1 MAKIVRT
8 LAVGLAGPV
17 LLALGAACT
26 GGSEG
31 DTGGKVAV
39 VASTGVWGSLAS
51 QIGGDHVAVTSLVE
65 GQDIDAHNYEPTPAD
80 GRAIARAQYVIMNG
94 LHYDEWAEN
103 LLAANRN
110 PKRAVLDVGDL
121 LGLTDGDNAH
131 RWYSP
136 TDVRQVIDRIAADL
150 AEVDSEHA
158 ADYTARRD
166 ELLASGMKEYFD
178 LVAAIK
184 RDYAGAPVG
193 ATESVATPLI
203 EALGLRLM
211 SPPPFLEAVA
221 EGTDP
226 TPQDK
231 ATMESQIRQRQIR
244 VLIVNRQNFTPDV
257 QRLVD
262 TAKATGVPTFE
273 VTETPSTDTTF
284 QAWQVAQLR
293 ALQTALREASR

>member
-1 MAKIVRT
+1 MANIFRA
-8 LAVGLAGPV
+8 LGVGLASLV

-26 GGSEG
+26 GSSEG

-51 QIGGDHVAVTSLVE
+51 QIGGDHLAVTSLIQ
-65 GQDIDAHNYEPTPAD
+65 GQDIDAHDYEPTPAD
-80 GRAIARAQYVIMNG
+80 GRAIARARYVIMNG

-103 LLAANRN
+103 LLEANRN
-110 PKRAVLDVGDL
+110 PKRTVLEVGDL
-121 LGLTDGDNAH
+121 LGLKEGDNPH

-136 TDVRQVIDRIAADL
+136 TDVRRVIDRIAADL
-150 AEVDSEHA
+150 GEVDSEHA

-166 ELLASGMKEYFD
+166 ALLSSGMKEYFD

-184 RDYAGAPVG
+184 RDYPAAPVG
-193 ATESVATPLI
+193 ATESVATPLV

-211 SPPPFLEAVA
+211 SPAPFLEAIA

-262 TAKATGVPTFE
+262 AAKAAGVPTVD

-284 QAWQVAQLR
+284 QAWQVAQLE
-293 ALQTALREASR
+293 ALETALRSAPR